1 MPSDRDLEEIKNR
14 LDIVDLISE
23 YVTLKHA
30 GQNWKGLCPFHTEK
44 TPSFTVSPS
53 KQIYHCFGCNSGGDI
68 FSFLVKY
75 ENVTFPEAVN
85 ILAKKAG
92 VEIKSYRKDAAKAGE
107 KEILLN
113 MHKEAVSFF
122 QQQLV
127 KNEKASRYLGER
139 GIDMKTQKL
148 FNLGYAPRT
157 WNALLNHLSAK
168 GYKVDL
174 IKKAGLATQ
183 GTKGTYDT
191 FRDRLM
197 FPIYDLKG
205 DAIAFGGRAINGDEP
220 KYLNSPETIIF
231 NKRMVLYGLQ
241 RAKSSIKEAGYV
253 LFMEGYLDVI
263 TAHLHGFIN
272 SVAPLGTA
280 FTQEHAKL
288 IKRFVDDVIL
298 VFDSDEAG
306 RKASIAAANILFENG
321 LNVKILTL
329 PDKEDPDS
337 FLRKNG
343 REAFQELLERPLT
356 IIDFYM
362 RLKGDRRSIAHE
374 AIQTIFRISDRVLQG
389 HYVKMLSEKLR
400 INEFFIIEELKKLQK
415 SNNSQA
421 TKATSKSP
429 SRPKSLDEIYI
440 LKLLLQLPER
450 TGEITDIF
458 AEEDFKHSA
467 VRSIFKKI
475 KAGLT
480 DFNELLL
487 QSEGDEKDLLTEVS
501 MKEDI
506 ENPDKALED
515 CIIRM
520 KGNKRKVL
528 LQELQGKIRDAE
540 AKKDFSLLKTLQAEQ
555 LKLQRGK

>member
-1 MPSDRDLEEIKNR
+1 MPSDSVLEEIKNG

-23 YVTLKHA
+23 YVNLKHA

-92 VEIKSYRKDAAKAGE
+92 VTIKPSHKDTVKTGE
-107 KEILLN
+107 KEVLLSI
-113 MHKEAVSFF
+113 HKDAVSFF

-127 KNEKASRYLGER
+127 KNEKANKYLIER
-139 GIDMKTQKL
+139 GIDIKTQKL
-148 FNLGYAPRT
+148 FYLGYAPKT
-157 WNALLNHLSAK
+157 WNALLNYLTGK
-168 GYKVDL
+168 GYKADV
-174 IKKAGLATQ
+174 IKSAGLVTQ
-183 GTKGTYDT
+183 GTKGIYDT
-191 FRDRLM
+191 FRDRIM

-205 DAIAFGGRAINGDEP
+205 DVIAFGGRAINGDDP

-241 RAKSSIKEAGYV
+241 RAKDSIKETGCA

-263 TAHLHGFIN
+263 TAHIHGFTN

-280 FTQEHAKL
+280 FTQEHGKL
-288 IKRFVDDVIL
+288 IKRFVEDVIL

-306 RKASIAAANILFENG
+306 RKAAKNATNILFESG
-321 LNVKILTL
+321 LNVKILAL
-329 PDKEDPDS
+329 PDREDPDS

-343 REAFQELLERPLT
+343 KEAFQELLQRPLS

-362 RLKGDRRSIAHE
+362 LLKGDRRSIAHE

-389 HYVKMLSEKLR
+389 HYVKTLSEKLR
-400 INEFFIIEELKKLQK
+400 INEFFIIEELKKLKKNNK
-415 SNNSQA
+415 SQE
-421 TKATSKSP
+421 TKAVSKAP

-440 LKLLLQLPER
+440 FKLLLQLPER
-450 TGEITDIF
+450 SGEIANTF
-458 AEEDFKHSA
+458 SEEDFKHATTNS
-467 VRSIFKKI
+467 VFKKV

-480 DFNELLL
+480 DFNELLSR
-487 QSEGDEKDLLTEVS
+487 SEGDEKDFLTEVS
-501 MKEDI
+501 LSEDI
-506 ENPDKALED
+506 ENPEKALED
-515 CIIRM
+515 CIKRM
-520 KGNKRKVL
+520 KGNKRKIL
-528 LQELQGKIRDAE
+528 LQELQGKTREAE
-540 AKKDFSLLKTLQAEQ
+540 AKKDFNLLKTLQAEQ
-555 LKLQRGK
+555 QRILKR

>member
-1 MPSDRDLEEIKNR
+1 MPSDRVLEEIKNR

-75 ENVTFPEAVN
+75 ENITFPEAVN

-92 VEIKSYRKDAAKAGE
+92 VEIKSYRKDAAKTGE

-122 QQQLV
+122 QQQLA
-127 KNEKASRYLGER
+127 KNEKASRYLVER
-139 GIDMKTQKL
+139 GIDIKTQKL

-168 GYKVDL
+168 GYKPDL
-174 IKKAGLATQ
+174 VKKAGLATQ

-220 KYLNSPETIIF
+220 KYLNSPETLIF

-241 RAKSSIKEAGYV
+241 RAKNAIKETGYV

-263 TAHLHGFIN
+263 TAHVHGFTN

-288 IKRFVDDVIL
+288 IKRFVEDVIL

-343 REAFQELLERPLT
+343 REAFQELLESPLS

-362 RLKGDRRSIAHE
+362 RMKGDRRSIAHE

-389 HYVKMLSEKLR
+389 HSVKMLSEKLR

-415 SNNSQA
+415 NNSRD
-421 TKATSKSP
+421 TKAVSKP
-429 SRPKSLDEIYI
+429 APGPKSLDEIYI

-458 AEEDFKHSA
+458 TEEDFKHSA

-475 KAGLT
+475 KSGLT
-480 DFNELLL
+480 DFNELLSR
-487 QSEGDEKDLLTEVS
+487 SEGDEKNFLTEVS
-501 MKEDI
+501 MREDI

-515 CIIRM
+515 CISRM
-520 KGNKRKVL
+520 KVNKRKVL
-528 LQELQGKIRDAE
+528 LQELQGKIREAE
-540 AKKDFSLLKTLQAEQ
+540 AIKDFNLLK
-555 LKLQRGK
+555 KLQEEQQRILKR